1 MSGVKYLKYF
11 KPPSI
16 SATFAP
22 MFKRCTILLLIT
34 CILASNFN
42 TLLVSTGFKL
52 NQKYIAE
59 NLCENRDKPQ
69 LHCNGKC
76 YFMKKI
82 KQAQDKEKSDDAQ
95 TQKSMVQQAFCS
107 AVNKVKFTS
116 NLLQIFPER
125 YRAMQPQKVSLSL
138 LRPPQ
143 FAS

>member
-1 MSGVKYLKYF
+1 
-11 KPPSI
+11 
-16 SATFAP
+16 
-22 MFKRCTILLLIT
+22 MFKQGTILLLIA

-42 TLLVSTGFKL
+42 TFLISAEFKL
-52 NQKYIAE
+52 NQKYIATT
-59 NLCENRDKPQ
+59 LCENRDKPQ

-95 TQKSMVQQAFCS
+95 SQKNMVQQVFCS
-107 AVNKVKFTS
+107 AINKVKFTS

-125 YRAMQPQKVSLSL
+125 YHAMQPQNVSLSL

-143 FAS
+143 LAS